1 MTDSA
6 TPPDDGEAQ
15 PRTPTVDPAKDSHKR
30 PLVWMIIAAIAVV
43 AAIGLGLWAL
53 KINSDLEASQ
63 SDLAAQT
70 AAAEAADAQAA
81 EQKAAAEAAQAQA
94 AAQADAAE
102 AAAAELEKIDESNGI
117 YVVSDE
123 DVAQAESDAAA
134 AQAALDEANAALA
147 AAKDDASTL
156 RAQLEQARAERDLA
170 RAERQQARLCARGSL
185 GVISGL
191 GNGDEQTQAA
201 KEMETVSS
209 ACAATVPG

>member
-15 PRTPTVDPAKDSHKR
+15 PRTPTVDPAKDGHKR

-70 AAAEAADAQAA
+70 AAAEAAKHRRQNRKPP
-81 EQKAAAEAAQAQA
+81 QKPPKHR
-94 AAQADAAE
+94 
-102 AAAAELEKIDESNGI
+102 LRHRRTLLKLRLPSSRRSTESNGI

-147 AAKDDASTL
+147 ATPRTTPRRFAPSSNRPGPSATWHAPSAS
-156 RAQLEQARAERDLA
+156 R
-170 RAERQQARLCARGSL
+170 RGSARE
-185 GVISGL
+185 GHSV
-191 GNGDEQTQAA
+191 
-201 KEMETVSS
+201 
-209 ACAATVPG
+209 